1 MLGIGILKGMGVSLK
16 RFWSPKITEK
26 YPEVQ
31 PDLPSR
37 SKGSFAFN
45 QDTCISC
52 ELCSMACPNGVIKVE
67 WHKDEAGKKQL
78 DRYRMNLGHCL
89 FCGLCVEACP
99 TKPVTSIAF
108 LTDFELGCWMKQD
121 IYRTWKKTYP
131 PSVGVPAAT
140 GPAGTAITVATAT
153 TVATVST
160 ATEGGD
166 GAATAVAGE

>member
-37 SKGSFAFN
+37 SKGSFTFN
-45 QDTCISC
+45 KDTCISC

-108 LTDFELGCWMKQD
+108 LKDFELGCWMKQD
-121 IYRTWKKTYP
+121 IYRTWKKDYP
-131 PSVGVPAAT
+131 PSREGLAEAVPTGTVGGTADAAPIPAGGSPAT
-140 GPAGTAITVATAT
+140 GGL
-153 TVATVST
+153 
-160 ATEGGD
+160 
-166 GAATAVAGE
+166 